1 MNSCIKEKVWG
12 HLSSRCFMGIVITG
26 KYHTFSFSSP
36 RKDFK
41 LCKTKWYLYQSEEL
55 VENGKGSGA
64 VVAAYQVHLW

>member
-1 MNSCIKEKVWG
+1 
-12 HLSSRCFMGIVITG
+12 MGIVITG

-64 VVAAYQVHLW
+64 VVAAYQVHL